1 MVVLNLQDVS
11 FHYDREATSR
21 VLQNVSFTVRKGEF
35 LGIIGPNGSGKTTLL
50 RICNRILSP
59 RSGTVTVNGK
69 DIRQIKRIVLARIA
83 AFVAQD
89 SPELFPFTV
98 EECVLMG
105 RAPHLGRLQFEGKK
119 DFAIAR
125 QALEATGTLSLASRS
140 MTDLSGGEKKR
151 VMIAR
156 ALAQEPQILF
166 LDESTAHLDMKHQTA
181 IFDLLKT
188 LNRENQLTVIVVTH
202 DINMASLYCDRLL
215 LLSQGS
221 VFAAGLPEEVITEAN
236 IREVYETRVTVDCNQ
251 GNGLPRISLLPKSLS
266 DPRKPVK
273 AGAAPQL

>member
-1 MVVLNLQDVS
+1 MDILNLENIS
-11 FHYDREATSR
+11 FFYDADSL
-21 VLQNVSFTVRKGEF
+21 VLQNISFAVKKGEF

-50 RICNRILSP
+50 RICNRILIP
-59 RSGTVTVNGK
+59 CKGTVTVDGT
-69 DIRQIKRIVLARIA
+69 DIRKIKRNALARTA

-89 SPELFPFTV
+89 SPDIFPFTV
-98 EECVLMG
+98 EENVLMG
-105 RAPHLGRLQFEGKK
+105 RTPHLGRLQFEGKM

-125 QALEATGTLSLASRS
+125 QAMEATGTLPLASRS

-156 ALAQEPQILF
+156 ALAQEPRILY

-188 LNRENQLTVIVVTH
+188 LNRKNQLTVIVVTH

-221 VFAAGLPEEVITEAN
+221 IFASGLPEEVITEAN
-236 IREVYETRVTVDCNQ
+236 ILEVYETRVTIDRNPTT
-251 GNGLPRISLLPKSLS
+251 GLPRISLSPESLS

>member
-1 MVVLNLQDVS
+1 MVVLNLEDIR
-11 FHYDREATSR
+11 FRYDAAW
-21 VLQNVSFTVRKGEF
+21 VLQDLSCAVKQGEF

-50 RICNRILSP
+50 RICSGILSP
-59 RSGTVTVNGK
+59 RLGKVTVSGT
-69 DIRQIKRIVLARIA
+69 DIRQIPRKTLARTI

-89 SPELFPFTV
+89 SPDLFPYKV
-98 EECVLMG
+98 NEYVLMG
-105 RAPHLGRLQFEGKK
+105 RAPHLGRLQFERGQ
-119 DFAIAR
+119 DFAVAR
-125 QALEATGTLSLASRS
+125 QAMEATGTLALASRN

-166 LDESTAHLDMKHQTA
+166 LDESTAYLDMKHATA

-188 LNRENQLTVIVVTH
+188 LNRDHGLTVIVVTH
-202 DINMASLYCDRLL
+202 DLNTASLYCDRLL
-215 LLSQGS
+215 LLSRGS
-221 VFAAGLPEEVITEAN
+221 VYAAGCPEEVLTEAN
-236 IREVYETRVTVDCNQ
+236 IRDVYETRVTIDCNPES
-251 GNGLPRISLLPKSLS
+251 GLPRISLLPASLS